1 MATRGETE
9 EPEEG
14 CLLAEG
20 VRCRESGCL
29 SRGGGRSGIGRKRK
43 PAPVLGSSTGDAG
56 VTGRS
61 LSCVSL
67 VSTALGPQQVN
78 RPKRGQCREAAGLI
92 DEPRAS
98 R

>member
-1 MATRGETE
+1 VATRGETK

-20 VRCRESGCL
+20 VRCRENGCL
-29 SRGGGRSGIGRKRK
+29 SRGGGGSGIGRKSK
-43 PAPVLGSSTGDAG
+43 PAPVQESSTGDTG

-61 LSCVSL
+61 LRSVSL
-67 VSTALGPQQVN
+67 VSTAPDPQQVS

-92 DEPRAS
+92 DELRAS